1 MSVFSLQLMSRV
13 LTFALNV
20 AVVRAVD
27 RAAYGIGSVQMQL
40 VCDAVLAL
48 SREGFRDAC
57 QRTPADAWLESRSRS
72 RMLAV
77 AWLCVPF
84 AAVVCSVVLGISSSM
99 GTGQAEPGFSAVS
112 ISAMFVA
119 AAGLEMLS
127 EPLYI
132 LAHNLLLIH
141 IRVRVEMIA
150 LVTKIF
156 TTSALVAL
164 YPANPLFAFALGQIA
179 YGAAMLIAFVAYF
192 VFAEGGLGMRETCAL
207 LSGWQSLSAMR
218 QTVGGSDDA
227 FDGEL
232 LKMVR
237 DMSVKAFF
245 KFFLE
250 KGETLILLQQF
261 PAETWGM
268 YGIIQN
274 LGSLVVRLIFLP
286 VRVACMRLLPSV
298 HILSCPCALCM
309 PPLTRPSCLFLH
321 AGGGHGAACLQQ
333 VAVFWRQR
341 LRG

>member
-1 MSVFSLQLMSRV
+1 
-13 LTFALNV
+13 
-20 AVVRAVD
+20 
-27 RAAYGIGSVQMQL
+27 
-40 VCDAVLAL
+40 
-48 SREGFRDAC
+48 
-57 QRTPADAWLESRSRS
+57 
-72 RMLAV
+72 
-77 AWLCVPF
+77 
-84 AAVVCSVVLGISSSM
+84 
-99 GTGQAEPGFSAVS
+99 
-112 ISAMFVA
+112 
-119 AAGLEMLS
+119 MLS

-141 IRVRVEMIA
+141 IRLRVEMIA

-164 YPANPLFAFALGQIA
+164 YPGNPLFAFAIGQIA